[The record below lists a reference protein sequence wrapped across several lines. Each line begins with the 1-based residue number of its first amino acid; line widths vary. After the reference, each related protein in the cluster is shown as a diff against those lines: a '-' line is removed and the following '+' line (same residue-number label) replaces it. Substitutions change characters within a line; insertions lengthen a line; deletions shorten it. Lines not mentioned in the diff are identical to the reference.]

1 VGCRQTKLHSAK
13 GKKTMHLCEIET
25 KTKSNRFKM
34 LKLVHKSKPNKFHGG
49 KLTCGSH
56 DGRQNME
63 ASSRGRGTMA

>member
-1 VGCRQTKLHSAK
+1 
-13 GKKTMHLCEIET
+13 
-25 KTKSNRFKM
+25 M